1 MLHEVAFPIKELDVL
16 VEKMKQ
22 FFVLY
27 ATKIT
32 AEESWLEKSNRSE
45 KCPF

>member
-27 ATKIT
+27 DNRGATKIT
-32 AEESWLEKSNRSE
+32 AEES
-45 KCPF
+45 